1 MPSDHIE
8 IEDTRAYFDLIV
20 EFARAGSQD
29 EVILAMLRQQDDVV
43 DDDPL
48 LACAIQHQ
56 LNARVCSFVE
66 ASRPDLR

>member
-48 LACAIQHQ
+48 LASAIQHQ